1 MDWPKLDGSQN
12 RKVACV
18 AEPADLYLEA
28 MQLAFSIDPAQAL
41 SAEDEIR
48 LVELGAD
55 LGYEQAWTPSG
66 ADAQAFDRCLRW
78 HAATGL
84 TTGISVAPASG
95 ESPAFYAEQARRVWE
110 GTGGK
115 FIFGIG
121 SGQMEHPAPG
131 MRRYVRELRSLLP
144 DGPPI
149 HLAAL
154 GPLMLKVAGEEADGV
169 ALNWCSHDQVL
180 WSRRLV
186 EEAAQERGRQAPV
199 VGQYIRTAVDP
210 DETLAR
216 ATLGTA
222 ARRYALI
229 SKAYRNHFE
238 RKGFTDELNR
248 LESDESAQ
256 PSDEFLASSGAAGVP
271 DQVRDHFQHLAE
283 GLDIAIVRVLV
294 TTPGDAESARRVLE
308 ECRPR

>member
-1 MDWPKLDGSQN
+1 
-12 RKVACV
+12 VADRAV
-18 AEPADLYLEA
+18 AYLQG

-48 LVELGAD
+48 LVKLGAE

-66 ADAQAFDRCLRW
+66 ADSQAFDRCLRW
-78 HAATGL
+78 HEATGL

-95 ESPAFYAEQARRVWE
+95 ETPAFYAEQARRVWE

-115 FIFGIG
+115 FLFGIG
-121 SGQMEHPAPG
+121 SGQMEHPAPN

-154 GPLMLKVAGEEADGV
+154 GPLMLKVGAEEADGV
-169 ALNWCSHDQVL
+169 ALNWCSHDQVV
-180 WSRRLV
+180 WSRGLV
-186 EEAAQERGRQAPV
+186 EEAARKRERPAPLI
-199 VGQYIRTAVDP
+199 GQYIRTAVDP
-210 DETLAR
+210 DAGVAR
-216 ATLGTA
+216 ATLGAA

-229 SKAYRNHFE
+229 SKAYRSHFE
-238 RKGFTDELNR
+238 WKGFTDELDR
-248 LESDESAQ
+248 LEKDETAE
-256 PSDEFLASSGAAGVP
+256 PSDAFLAGSGAAGAP
-271 DQVRDHFQHLAE
+271 GEVRAHFHHLAE

-294 TTPGDAESARRVLE
+294 TRPGDAESARLVLE
-308 ECRPR
+308 ECRPE

>member
-1 MDWPKLDGSQN
+1 MDKLKLDGSQN
-12 RKVACV
+12 HRAACV
-18 AEPADLYLEA
+18 AGRAGLYLHG

-48 LVELGAD
+48 LVKLGAE

-78 HAATGL
+78 HEAAGL
-84 TTGISVAPASG
+84 PTGISVAPASG
-95 ESPAFYAEQARRVWE
+95 QSPAFYAEQATRVWE

-115 FIFGIG
+115 FILGIG
-121 SGQMEHPAPG
+121 SGQMEHPAPR
-131 MRRYVRELRSLLP
+131 MREYVRELRSLLP
-144 DGPPI
+144 DGPPV

-180 WSRRLV
+180 WSRQLV
-186 EEAAQERGRQAPV
+186 EEAARTRGRPAPA
-199 VGQYIRTAVDP
+199 VGQYIRTAVDS
-210 DETLAR
+210 DEALAR

-238 RKGFTDELNR
+238 RKGFTDELKR

-256 PSDEFLASSGAAGVP
+256 PSDGFLAASGAAGVP
-271 DQVRDHFQHLAE
+271 GHVREHFRHLAE

-294 TTPGDAESARRVLE
+294 TRPGDAESARRVLE
-308 ECRPR
+308 ECRPS

>member
-1 MDWPKLDGSQN
+1 
-12 RKVACV
+12 
-18 AEPADLYLEA
+18 

-48 LVELGAD
+48 LVKLGAQ
-55 LGYEQAWTPSG
+55 LGYESAWTPSG

-78 HAATGL
+78 YQATGL
-84 TTGISVAPASG
+84 PTGISVAPAPG
-95 ESPAFYAEQARRVWE
+95 ETPAFYAEHARRVWE
-110 GTGGK
+110 GTGGT
-115 FIFGIG
+115 FILGIG
-121 SGQMEHPAPG
+121 SGQMQHPAPG
-131 MRRYVRELRSLLP
+131 MRRYLRELRPLLP

-154 GPLMLKVAGEEADGV
+154 GPLMLKVAAEEADGA

-186 EEAAQERGRQAPV
+186 EEAAAKLGRPTPV
-199 VGQYIRTAVDP
+199 IGQYIRTAVDP
-210 DETLAR
+210 DAALAR

-229 SKAYRNHFE
+229 SRSYRSHFV
-238 RKGFTDELNR
+238 RKGFADELRR
-248 LESDESAQ
+248 LESDETAE
-256 PSDEFLASSGAAGVP
+256 PSQSFLASSGAAGAP
-271 DQVRDHFQHLAE
+271 GEVRPHFEHLAE

-294 TTPGDAESARRVLE
+294 TRPGDAESARLVLE